1 MTGGIGKG
9 RWMKGGWIRWEGSTL
24 LTVST
29 TLCLQRTR
37 SAHALCSDQCYNVL
51 IEKHRYC
58 VFALVQCYQEN
69 RTSEGTNMGSIKQS
83 LEGIKIFR
91 FDLFLLL
98 LFHPD
103 NL

>member
-1 MTGGIGKG
+1 MV
-9 RWMKGGWIRWEGSTL
+9 MYEGGWLNKGEGSTL

-37 SAHALCSDQCYNVL
+37 EAHSLCSDQCYNVL

-58 VFALVQCYQEN
+58 VFALVQYYQEN

-83 LEGIKIFR
+83 LEGR
-91 FDLFLLL
+91 YLQV
-98 LFHPD
+98 
-103 NL
+103 